1 MVTPKRPLAT
11 CLMAERCQSP
21 FGSGANRFRVLAAF
35 AGVRLAADAVH
46 GDGQRLVGFVGDG
59 AEAHR
64 AGRETPHDRRLGLH
78 RVELHRRP
86 GRREVQHSAQRRLP
100 GALLVG
106 VPGESPVRV
115 LGVGARGDL
124 EVGDRGGVPHVSIAA
139 AAPVEVAGVGQLAQR
154 LVRPVRIADPVA
166 ALHLLGQHREA
177 DPLHPARGAREA
189 ALDELPSEADRLED
203 LGALVGLE
211 RGDPHLGE
219 HLQDALGDALAV
231 GGHHVGVGPDVL
243 AVGEEPGLA
252 GVPERLEREPGVDG
266 VRAVADQQAV
276 LVHLA
281 RLAGLDHE
289 ADAGAAVGAHEVV
302 VHAAG
307 GEQRADRHPLGSRGA
322 VGEHEQAVPVVDGLR
337 GLRFQ
342 ARQRL
347 AQPRLTGASRERD
360 VQSPRPPAALVDTRQ
375 RRKLFVRQDGMG
387 HAQPVRV
394 LLGHLQQVRL
404 GSDVALQRHDHF
416 FANRV
421 DGGVGDLREAL
432 LEVVVE
438 HAGLVGEHRQRRVV
452 AHRAQRIAALA
463 HDVEEHE
470 LHGLGGVA
478 ERLHALEQRVLVEAG
493 DLSRSRPVEV
503 VQVEALAREP
513 LAVGAPPGPVG
524 LDLVV
529 GHHSAGIEVDEE
541 QPPRPQPA
549 LLDHAFGGD
558 GEHPDLGRHDAAVV
572 VGDVVAAR
580 AKPVAVQ
587 HRADAGAV
595 GEHDGRRAVPRLH
608 QAGVVLV
615 ERTLVG
621 CHVGAVLPRLRDHH
635 HDRRGERAPRHEQE
649 LEHVVEVARVGAVRL
664 HHREELREIVAEE
677 LGAHHALA
685 RVHPVAVA
693 EQGVDLAVVAHE
705 AVRLRAVPGGEGVGA
720 EARVHHR
727 EVGLVVGVLQIVEE
741 LEELMRGQHALVDD
755 HLRRERAEV
764 EQGALGETL
773 VAAQGPARML
783 ADDVELPLEGLA
795 LEGLAIAIRARRD
808 EELLHVRHG
817 GDGGAAEIGAPGVDR
832 QRAPA
837 EAHLALRRDDGLDAL
852 LARAPL
858 GRVMREEHVA
868 GTVEARLGEGAA
880 ERLAGDA
887 GEQPVRQRGE
897 DAGAIAGIGLVA
909 DAAAMV
915 HAAVDVL
922 RVVDDGAARAA
933 LDVAHEAD
941 AAALVLEAGVVE
953 PLRRGQPR
961 APVKCPCCRVH
972 RALLIVPVHR
982 IPGG

>member
-1 MVTPKRPLAT
+1 MP
-11 CLMAERCQSP
+11 
-21 FGSGANRFRVLAAF
+21 
-35 AGVRLAADAVH
+35 
-46 GDGQRLVGFVGDG
+46 
-59 AEAHR
+59 
-64 AGRETPHDRRLGLH
+64 
-78 RVELHRRP
+78 
-86 GRREVQHSAQRRLP
+86 
-100 GALLVG
+100 
-106 VPGESPVRV
+106 
-115 LGVGARGDL
+115 
-124 EVGDRGGVPHVSIAA
+124 IAA

-154 LVRPVRIADPVA
+154 LLRPVRIADPMT

-189 ALDELPSEADRLED
+189 ALHELSPQADRLED

-211 RGDPHLGE
+211 GGDPHLGQ
-219 HLQDALGDALAV
+219 HLQNALGDTLAV
-231 GGHHVGVGPDVL
+231 GGHHVGVGPDVP
-243 AVGEEPGLA
+243 AVGEEARSPR
-252 GVPERLEREPGVDG
+252 VPQGLEREIGVDG
-266 VRAVADQQAV
+266 VRAVPDQQAV

-289 ADAGAAVGAHEVV
+289 TDAGAAVGAHEVM

-307 GEQRADRHPLGSRGA
+307 GEQRADRHALRARCP
-322 VGEHEQAVPVVDGLR
+322 VGEHEQAVPLVDGLR
-337 GLRFQ
+337 GLRLD
-342 ARQRL
+342 ARERL
-347 AQPRLTGASRERD
+347 AQSRFAGPARERD
-360 VQSPRPPAALVDTRQ
+360 VQGARPPAARVDPRERGELLVGE
-375 RRKLFVRQDGMG
+375 DGMG
-387 HAQPVRV
+387 HAQPVRM
-394 LLGHLQQVRL
+394 LLGRLQQVRL
-404 GSDVALQRHDHF
+404 GPDVALQRHDHF
-416 FANRV
+416 FADRV
-421 DGGVGDLREAL
+421 DGRVGDLREAL

-438 HAGLVGEHRQRRVV
+438 HAGLVGEHRERRVV

-478 ERLHALEQRVLVEAG
+478 ERLHALEKRVFVQSG

-513 LAVGAPPGPVG
+513 GAVGAPPGPVG

-529 GHHSAGIEVDEE
+529 GHHPAGLEVDEE
-541 QPPRPQPA
+541 QPPGPQPA
-549 LLDHAFGGD
+549 LLHHAFGVHRQ
-558 GEHPDLGRHDAAVV
+558 HPDLGGHDAAVV

-580 AKPVAVQ
+580 AEPVSVEDG
-587 HRADAGAV
+587 ADAGAV
-595 GEHDGRRAVPRLH
+595 GERDGRRAVPRLH

-615 ERTLVG
+615 ERALVG
-621 CHVGAVLPRLRDHH
+621 RHVVAVLPRLRDHH
-635 HDRRGERAPRHEQE
+635 HDRRGQGAPGHEQE

-664 HHREELREIVAEE
+664 HHREELREVVAEE
-677 LGAHHALA
+677 LGPHHALA

-693 EQGVDLAVVAHE
+693 EERVDLAVVAHE
-705 AVRLRAVPGGEGVGA
+705 AVRLRPVPGGEGVGA

-727 EVGLVVGVLQIVEE
+727 EVGLVVGILQIVEE

-764 EQGALGETL
+764 EEGALGESL

-783 ADDVELPLEGLA
+783 ADDVELPLEA
-795 LEGLAIAIRARRD
+795 FAIEALAIEVRARRD

-817 GDGGAAEIGAPGVDR
+817 GDGGAAEIGALGVYG

-858 GRVMREEHVA
+858 GRVVREEHVA
-868 GTVEARLGEGAA
+868 DAVAPRLGEGTA

-897 DAGAIAGIGLVA
+897 DAGAVAGIGLVA

-922 RVVDDGAARAA
+922 RVVDDAAARAA

-972 RALLIVPVHR
+972 RTLLILPSCR
-982 IPGG
+982 LPGGWNPHALPPPDGRALEAPRDGIRKKTASIRQR